1 MLPNTVSTHD
11 LMILLWSLLT
21 KRIQG
26 SKVVHSEN
34 RVENTIRLVA
44 ILLST
49 HPRSYFPGH

>member
-21 KRIQG
+21 KCIQG

-34 RVENTIRLVA
+34 RVENTTRLVA